1 MFKGASSGLE
11 EAREVAELVVELPGL
26 LLLLLLLFLHPCP
39 SALDSDTLLLV
50 PS

>member
-1 MFKGASSGLE
+1 MFKDASSGLE

-26 LLLLLLLFLHPCP
+26 LLLLLLFLHPCP

>member
-1 MFKGASSGLE
+1 MFKDASSGLE

-26 LLLLLLLFLHPCP
+26 LLLLLFLHPCP